1 MAWAHNAVLPFF
13 VLVMGMKA
21 KLVIHPLYHSKKI
34 NCNTTNFPNNEWE
47 AEVKNIIVKAMRT
60 ALGDLA
66 EESNNSKDKKKRKSN
81 TGIMKAQN
89 KRCKIEGCEEPLA
102 SAGKVWLVVEGGKFI
117 CLNYIV
123 PKLEEEL
130 RMIQAKNAGTHCPLD
145 KSMQNLIDEYAPEYA
160 NNDME
165 N

>member
-102 SAGKVWLVVEGGKFI
+102 SAGKVCCVCNIMVCIKHGNNKEWDGNNVVQMILDVCDDQGWLSRGA
-117 CLNYIV
+117 NSS
-123 PKLEEEL
+123 
-130 RMIQAKNAGTHCPLD
+130 ASTTSCP
-145 KSMQNLIDEYAPEYA
+145 SWRRS
-160 NNDME
+160 
-165 N
+165 